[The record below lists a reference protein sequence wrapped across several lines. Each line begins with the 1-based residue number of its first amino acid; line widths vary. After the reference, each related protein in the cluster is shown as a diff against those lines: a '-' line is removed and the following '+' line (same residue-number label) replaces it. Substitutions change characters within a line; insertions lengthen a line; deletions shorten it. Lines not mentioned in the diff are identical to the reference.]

1 MDKNRQGLCSF
12 LITINPKHLMTMAT
26 KTTPKT
32 PERQDNEKKKTV
44 RKKSSP
50 SDHLSTV
57 TKASRTVRS
66 EIRTI
71 DQEPGSGGLGRPG
84 IGARED

>member
-1 MDKNRQGLCSF
+1 
-12 LITINPKHLMTMAT
+12 MTTAT
-26 KTTPKT
+26 KTTPKA

-50 SDHLSTV
+50 SNHLSTV

-71 DQEPGSGGLGRPG
+71 DQEPGSGTLGRPG
-84 IGARED
+84 IGDRED